1 MLARFRAFD
10 WIFICT
16 VLALSVFGLLMVYSA
31 SYPAAINS
39 GSPAT
44 SVVSRQV
51 VFFFIG
57 IVLFLIVMNFRYQF
71 FKQLSPIIIVG
82 SLILLVLVPFIG
94 IEDKGAT
101 RWLSIAGFT
110 IQPSEFVKVGVVIY
124 LAAVYSKKHQ
134 YINRFVTGVLPPL
147 VLVVFVFT
155 LILAQPDLG
164 TAVTIL
170 LVTGVIIF
178 LSGARLRHLLMLG
191 TLSAGSVA
199 FLVTQEEYRM
209 NRILAFMDPFAHQET
224 HGHQLIQSYY
234 AIANGGVTGTGF
246 GQSIQKLGYLPEP
259 HNDFILAIIAEE
271 TGIFGVGF
279 VILCFLIIGFRG
291 VIIGSRCKT
300 MFGSLL
306 AYGFVFMFMFQFIF
320 NAGAVSG
327 TMPITGI
334 TLPFVSAGG
343 SSLIVSFVAAAIV
356 ANISRQNAKEREQSM
371 DDEVQQDDSQVTM
384 ASGQR

>member
-1 MLARFRAFD
+1 M
-10 WIFICT
+10 
-16 VLALSVFGLLMVYSA
+16 
-31 SYPAAINS
+31 
-39 GSPAT
+39 
-44 SVVSRQV
+44 
-51 VFFFIG
+51 
-57 IVLFLIVMNFRYQF
+57 
-71 FKQLSPIIIVG
+71 
-82 SLILLVLVPFIG
+82 
-94 IEDKGAT
+94 
-101 RWLSIAGFT
+101 
-110 IQPSEFVKVGVVIY
+110 
-124 LAAVYSKKHQ
+124 
-134 YINRFVTGVLPPL
+134 
-147 VLVVFVFT
+147 
-155 LILAQPDLG
+155 
-164 TAVTIL
+164 
-170 LVTGVIIF
+170 
-178 LSGARLRHLLMLG
+178 
-191 TLSAGSVA
+191 
-199 FLVTQEEYRM
+199 
-209 NRILAFMDPFAHQET
+209 
-224 HGHQLIQSYY
+224 
-234 AIANGGVTGTGF
+234 TGTGF